1 MIIKRGKNMI
11 KAKIQW
17 TSLNH
22 GGPNKDY
29 SKDTW
34 GVVPESET
42 KRRISLEVIKEF
54 NNEKEMLDYC
64 FNVYDGE
71 VIIQPRDK
79 DFDKDDFDYDI
90 ELYND
95 YRE

>member
-1 MIIKRGKNMI
+1 MI

-17 TSLNH
+17 TSVSN

-29 SKDTW
+29 SKEEW
-34 GVVPESET
+34 GIVPELET
-42 KRRISLEVIKEF
+42 KRRESLEGIKEF
-54 NNEKEMLDYC
+54 NNEKEMLDYV
-64 FNVYDGE
+64 FKAYNGE

-79 DFDKDDFDYDI
+79 DFDKEDFDYDV